1 LFAQVPGRS
10 QDSGRCKDVSFF
22 SNQTY
27 NRLMVRPHGLREFD
41 SKIDTWLAF
50 LLILAIVY
58 PIGIGVYA
66 LFSDRQHGVAV
77 FLETVVASLAVGL
90 VIASLAYPVKY
101 FVSDGRIRV
110 RSGWLMRQ
118 SIDVADIVEVSPSR
132 NPLSSPALSLDRLA
146 IKVEKNGKRRL
157 AMLISPKD
165 KAEFMALL
173 TEIDKGLVFDGRMLS
188 RKKGP

>member
-1 LFAQVPGRS
+1 
-10 QDSGRCKDVSFF
+10 
-22 SNQTY
+22 
-27 NRLMVRPHGLREFD
+27 MVRPHGLREFD

>member
-1 LFAQVPGRS
+1 MFAQVPGRS

>member
-1 LFAQVPGRS
+1 M
-10 QDSGRCKDVSFF
+10 
-22 SNQTY
+22 T
-27 NRLMVRPHGLREFD
+27 RPHGLREFD

-58 PIGIGVYA
+58 PFGIGVYA
-66 LFSDRQHGVAV
+66 LFFNRQQGVAV
-77 FLETVVASLAVGL
+77 FLETLVASIAVGA

-101 FVSDGRIRV
+101 VVSDGQICA

-118 SIDVADIVEVSPSR
+118 SINVADIVEVSPSR
-132 NPLSSPALSLDRLA
+132 NPLSSLALSLDRLS

-165 KAEFMALL
+165 KAEFMSFLA
-173 TEIDKGLVFDGRMLS
+173 EIDKGLVFDGRMLS
-188 RKKGP
+188 RKIVP